1 MTARPSVLR
10 ELAALL
16 AVVLAGVAQAFA
28 LAWPFASVP
37 SLSLTADQP
46 SGLLQLLALAL
57 GLWVVRAAPT
67 GRRAVL
73 RGWVLATAWLAATFW
88 WLYVSMHTYGG
99 LPAPLAAFAVWAL
112 AACLALYYAVALA
125 LWWRWRASAAWSQA
139 LALAALWTFA
149 ELARATWFTGFPWG
163 AIGYAHADTL
173 TALAPWLGVYGIG
186 AVAAVLA
193 ALAAAL
199 PSRAWRGGLLG
210 LCLAGGLWWSAGGDR
225 LRETGSDAGGLAV
238 RLLQGN
244 IAQDEKFSGSSGLPQ
259 ALSWYGDQIRA
270 AVARPQPTLVVAP
283 ETAIPQLPQQQP
295 LDYWRPLWRA
305 VADGRGAVLL
315 GLPLGDFEAG
325 YTNSVWGWT
334 PDAAARALQ
343 AGAAPAG
350 HEDPP
355 TAALQAF
362 HRYDKSHLV
371 PFGEFIPTG
380 FRWFVR
386 MMNIP
391 LGDFAR
397 GGLGQPPLAFGGQ
410 RLAPNICY
418 EDLFG
423 EELAVGFA
431 DTPTAPTVLVNLSNI
446 AWFGDTVA
454 IAQHLQISRLRA
466 MELGRPMLRAT
477 NTGATAVIDHTGRV
491 THALPRLTR
500 GGLDAEVR
508 GREGL
513 TPFARWA
520 ARWGLWP
527 LGLGAAL
534 LLALAWAGRRR
545 P

>member
-1 MTARPSVLR
+1 MTARPSLFR
-10 ELAALL
+10 EIPALL
-16 AVVLAGVAQAFA
+16 VVALAGAAQALA
-28 LAWPFASVP
+28 LAWLFAPVP
-37 SLSLTADQP
+37 ALRLLTDQP

-73 RGWVLATAWLAATFW
+73 RGWALATAWLAATFW
-88 WLYVSMHTYGG
+88 WLFVSMNTYGG

-112 AACLALYYAVALA
+112 AAFLSLYYALALA
-125 LWWRWRASAAWSQA
+125 LWWRWRASPAWAQA
-139 LALAALWTFA
+139 LALAGLWTLA

-173 TALAPWLGVYGIG
+173 AALAPWAGVYGMG
-186 AVAAVLA
+186 VVA
-193 ALAAAL
+193 ALAAALLATL
-199 PSRAWRGGLLG
+199 PSRAWRGALLG
-210 LCLAGGLWWSAGGDR
+210 LLVVVGLWWAAEGSR
-225 LRETGSDAGGLAV
+225 LRETGGDTGALAV

-244 IAQDEKFSGSSGLPQ
+244 IAQDEKFNSAGGLPQ
-259 ALSWYGDQIRA
+259 ALAWYGGQIRE
-270 AVARPQPTLVVAP
+270 AVARPEPTLVVAP

-295 LDYWRPLWRA
+295 LDYWRPLWGA
-305 VADGRGAVLL
+305 VAQGRGAALL

-334 PDAAARALQ
+334 PDNAARALQ
-343 AGAAPAG
+343 ATAGAAGHADPA
-350 HEDPP
+350 P
-355 TAALQAF
+355 AALAAF

-371 PFGEFIPTG
+371 PFGEFIPWG
-380 FRWFVR
+380 FRWFTE

-431 DTPTAPTVLVNLSNI
+431 DAATAPTVLVNVSNI

-491 THALPRLTR
+491 THTLPRLTR
-500 GGLDAEVR
+500 GALDAEVR

-527 LGLGAAL
+527 LGLGATL
-534 LLALAWAGRRR
+534 LLAVAWAGRRR
-545 P
+545 T